1 MEPISVALTAFT
13 AIKAGVTAG
22 KEISSLAGDLGKL
35 WDACDAANA
44 KHSKKRNS
52 QFNMS
57 ANEEALSTFVAK
69 QQAKDLEDELREL
82 IIYTRGQSAWH
93 ELLQLR
99 AEKALGG
106 TPSSIGAYKAT
117 RRSIA
122 RLKTHMKEN

>member
-1 MEPISVALTAFT
+1 MSHVSNRDIASMS
-13 AIKAGVTAG
+13 
-22 KEISSLAGDLGKL
+22 KEA
-35 WDACDAANA
+35 
-44 KHSKKRNS
+44 R
-52 QFNMS
+52 
-57 ANEEALSTFVAK
+57 EARL
-69 QQAKDLEDELREL
+69 LELQE
-82 IIYTRGQSAWH
+82 